1 MPVMNGIDAT
11 RAIRQRE
18 AVDKLPPVPIISL
31 TGNVSEED
39 RVKGLEVG
47 VNDYLSKPVMIE
59 RLSEKL
65 IQWLPKA
72 DAEPILDE
80 EVIHEIMMLDED
92 GSMGLLASLVEMYT
106 SDTPAKISTLI
117 ELAAANE
124 PAKVVEV
131 AHELKSGSVSLGIG
145 RLSTLFSDIEQLARE
160 NRLEAA
166 QEMLAALQSAY
177 QATCRELERYIRQ

>member
-1 MPVMNGIDAT
+1 M
-11 RAIRQRE
+11 
-18 AVDKLPPVPIISL
+18 
-31 TGNVSEED
+31 
-39 RVKGLEVG
+39 KGLEVG

-59 RLSEKL
+59 QLFEKL
-65 IQWLPKA
+65 IQWLPKT
-72 DAEPILDE
+72 DVEPILDE
-80 EVIHEIMMLDED
+80 EVIHEIMLLDDED

-177 QATCRELERYIRQ
+177 QATCRELKRYMRQ